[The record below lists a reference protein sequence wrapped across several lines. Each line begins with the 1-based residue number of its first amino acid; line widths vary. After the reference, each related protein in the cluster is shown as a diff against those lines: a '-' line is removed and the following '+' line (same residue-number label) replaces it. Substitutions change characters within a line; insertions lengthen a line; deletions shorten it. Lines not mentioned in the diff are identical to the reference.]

1 MQNIAQA
8 KEYKRDLD
16 AQKHLES
23 FIKQEEKQNLRSDPS
38 VLSKSQAKPFS
49 YPNCYTSQSCF
60 TKKYPKTI
68 FYNPITGDLQDMSN
82 FLNGKFPQKPFSE
95 STDSLFLP
103 VFKNNNK
110 VAPVFSTLKAFQQP
124 RYTKNHPKYVSSFP
138 ITGSNFSK
146 DYSELRNSILRIR
159 FRVFGLFFSI
169 CLSSSDSIRRIFKHS
184 KSIRRY
190 SPAKVWIRNHL
201 AYSLLTSVFTMLV
214 IIIQSHFAGNPRIW
228 NGRRIQLSGSFKKC
242 FTQTFSRLY
251 SCYSPWADLFCLF
264 VL

>member
-1 MQNIAQA
+1 MEDYEKEINILKQKISEKEEYLAKIKTKNNLGLYIKYNKDVFDKVKQNEQRNLALNYLNSQITEKNLKKSQEIQKKEEEIKERLKDLNRQKQDTYNKVMQNIAQA

-49 YPNCYTSQSCF
+49 YPNFYTSQSCF

-82 FLNGKFPQKPFSE
+82 FLNGKFPQKPVSE

-146 DYSELRNSILRIR
+146 DYSELRNSQNVLNY
-159 FRVFGLFFSI
+159 GKFS
-169 CLSSSDSIRRIFKHS
+169 
-184 KSIRRY
+184 
-190 SPAKVWIRNHL
+190 
-201 AYSLLTSVFTMLV
+201 
-214 IIIQSHFAGNPRIW
+214 
-228 NGRRIQLSGSFKKC
+228 
-242 FTQTFSRLY
+242 
-251 SCYSPWADLFCLF
+251 
-264 VL
+264 